1 MNIDPLAEVSR
12 RWSPY
17 TYCYNN
23 PVRFT
28 DPDGM
33 LSIDQDGAYDRGIED
48 DNDDW
53 HEDEK
58 NKNILIKDKGD
69 NAETLRT
76 YVNKNNKDAK
86 ISKSASKT
94 LYSSMKDN
102 KVNIDK
108 LNPETLGKNLF
119 GLNYPGGNN
128 PRKYNG
134 DSDYSV
140 KPTEIEVPA
149 YIHDKDYDEL
159 NAVGGDAL
167 FFKVAASTADNNFVK
182 RMDKLV
188 DKYKDAGEYRLMIKA
203 SILGN
208 GLNAASSFKQSW
220 MDIKQSLIVP
230 ASLTNPVYLHP

>member
-1 MNIDPLAEVSR
+1 MFV
-12 RWSPY
+12 
-17 TYCYNN
+17 
-23 PVRFT
+23 
-28 DPDGM
+28 DPDGR
-33 LSIDQDGAYDRGIED
+33 AF
-48 DNDDW
+48 DW
-53 HEDEK
+53 HEDAN
-58 NKNILIKDKGD
+58 NKNVLIKDKGD
-69 NAETLRT
+69 NAETLRV

-86 ISKSASKT
+86 ISESASET

-134 DSDYSV
+134 NSDYSV

-149 YIHDKDYDEL
+149 YIYDKDYDEI
-159 NAVGGDAL
+159 NAVGGGAL
-167 FFKVAASTADNNFVK
+167 FFKVAASTSNNNFVK

-188 DKYKDAGEYRLMIKA
+188 DKYKDAGEYKLMIKA

-220 MDIKQSLIVP
+220 MEIKQSLIVP
-230 ASLTNPVYLHP
+230 ASITNPVYLH